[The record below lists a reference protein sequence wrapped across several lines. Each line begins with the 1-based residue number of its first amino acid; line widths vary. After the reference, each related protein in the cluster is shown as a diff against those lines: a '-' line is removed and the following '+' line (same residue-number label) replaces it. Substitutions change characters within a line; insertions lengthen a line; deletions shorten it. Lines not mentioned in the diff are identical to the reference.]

1 MKKSFLILVLT
12 LTTFSLSADEGMWML
27 HLLKRQKYPEMKKL
41 GLKLKDYD
49 IYNPD
54 GVSIKDAVVQF
65 GGGCTGEVVSS
76 QGLVLTNYHCGY
88 GQIQNHSTLEH
99 NYLESGFWAMT
110 KAEELPN
117 PGLTVTFIDKVED
130 VTNYVKK
137 CLERDKSLDK
147 DGVLFLSPSY
157 LKSIAKEK
165 VGKKFLENNAGADVE
180 IKPFFDGNQYFMF
193 IKKIYSDVRLV
204 GAPPSSIG
212 KFGAD
217 TDNWMWPRHTGDF
230 SLFRIYADKNGNPAP
245 YSPDNVPLKPKRWLT
260 ISTQGANENDFVM
273 ILGFPGTTHKFYT
286 SWEVA
291 ERHNIDNKVRIN
303 MRRVRQETLLNE
315 MLADPQVNIQYA
327 SKYIGST
334 NAYKS
339 AIGSNWAI
347 DKRNFV
353 MAKKQQ
359 QERLVGWAKK
369 KNKTQCLAALD
380 AIQNIVE
387 QRSDLRF
394 RDRMLNEGIVRGIE
408 FANVPVRNTDSLI
421 RALQNKDKQKIE
433 YFTLLFLNDY
443 RNFANK
449 NYSAEV
455 DKKVAKVMIA
465 EYIRLV
471 PKDKQPD
478 IFTVLH
484 TAFEGDINKYVDNM
498 FENSVFGSEANL
510 EKFLSDLTP
519 ETLVHDPMF
528 SFARSVKKEEVML
541 KDQLDVFN
549 RAYQI
554 ARRSYLNGV
563 LEMDGATAYAPDANL
578 TLRLAYGQLK
588 GYAPRDAVYYK
599 PQTTVEGIMEK
610 EDPENWE
617 FVVPE
622 KLKKLYNKGDYG
634 CYALPGGKMPVAFM
648 ASTHTT
654 GGNSGSPVMNAWGEL
669 IGINFDRNW
678 EGVGGD
684 IQYLPDCQRSII
696 VDIRYV
702 LFIIDKFAGAT
713 HLIKEMDIR
722 KKNVA
727 TTLFF

>member
-1 MKKSFLILVLT
+1 MKKSFLSLILIFT

-27 HLLKRQKYPEMKKL
+27 HLLKQQKYPEMKKL
-41 GLKLKDYD
+41 GLKLRDYD
-49 IYNPD
+49 IYNPN
-54 GVSIKDAVVQF
+54 GTSIKDAVVQF
-65 GGGCTGEVVSS
+65 GGGCTGEVISS
-76 QGLVLTNYHCGY
+76 QGLVLTNHHCGY

-99 NYLESGFWAMT
+99 NYLENGFWAMT
-110 KAEELPN
+110 KTEELPN
-117 PGLTVTFIDKVED
+117 PGLTVTFIDKVEE
-130 VTNYVKK
+130 VTDYVKN
-137 CLERDKSLDK
+137 CLERDKALDK
-147 DGVLFLSPSY
+147 DGILFLSPAY
-157 LKSIAKEK
+157 LKSIAKER
-165 VGKKFLENNAGADVE
+165 VGKEFLENNAGADVE

-193 IKKIYSDVRLV
+193 IKKIYSDIRLV

-260 ISTQGANENDFVM
+260 VSTQGANENDFVM
-273 ILGFPGTTHKFYT
+273 ILGFPGTTYKFYT

-291 ERHNIDNKVRIN
+291 ERRDIDNRVRIN
-303 MRRVRQETLLNE
+303 MRRVRQEALLNE

-327 SKYIGST
+327 SKYTGST

-353 MAKKQQ
+353 MAKKRQ
-359 QERLVGWAKK
+359 QERLIGWAKK
-369 KNKTQCLAALD
+369 KNKTQFLAALD
-380 AIQNIVE
+380 TLQHIVE

-408 FANVPVRNTDSLI
+408 FANVPVRNADSLI
-421 RALQNKDKQKIE
+421 RALRNKDEKKIE
-433 YFTLLFLNDY
+433 NFTLLLLNDY

-449 NYSAEV
+449 NYSVEV
-455 DKKVAKVMIA
+455 DKKVAKAMIA

-471 PKDKQPD
+471 PEDKHPD
-478 IFTVLH
+478 VFTVLH
-484 TAFEGDINKYVDNM
+484 TEFEGDINKYVDNI

-510 EKFLSDLTP
+510 EKFLSHLTP

-528 SFARSVKKEEVML
+528 SFARSVKKEEAML
-541 KDQLDVFN
+541 KDQQDAFT
-549 RAYQI
+549 RAYLI
-554 ARRSYLNGV
+554 ARRSYLDGV

-588 GYAPRDAVYYK
+588 GYAPRDAVYYE

-610 EDPENWE
+610 EDPGNWE

-622 KLKKLYNKGDYG
+622 KLKELYNKGDYG
-634 CYALPGGKMPVAFM
+634 RYALPGGKMPVAFM

-654 GGNSGSPVMNAWGEL
+654 GGNSGSPVMNAGGEL

-684 IQYLPDCQRSII
+684 IQYLPDYQRSII

-713 HLIKEMDIR
+713 HLIEEMDIQ
-722 KKNVA
+722 
-727 TTLFF
+727 